1 MIYVIL
7 IEPKTP
13 GNVGAIARVMLNFD
27 LKNLILV
34 NPKCDHLSPEA
45 IRRAKHAK
53 PILKNAKIVGFSYL
67 KKFDYLIGTTSKL
80 GRDYNI
86 PRSPLLP
93 EQIAEKITGRKEKI
107 AILFGREDSGLTNK
121 EILACDFIINIPTS
135 KYSALNISH
144 AAAIIFYELFK
155 EKGKKELAKRIP
167 PITKKEKEIILK
179 LINEKLKL
187 MPFETE
193 QKRETQRRLWKR
205 IIGKAMLTKRE
216 AFALLGFLRKLN

>member
-1 MIYVIL
+1 MIAVVL
-7 IEPKTP
+7 IEPKTS
-13 GNVGAIARVMLNFD
+13 GNIGAVARVMLNFN

-34 NPKCDHLSPEA
+34 NPKCNHLNPEA

-53 PILKNAKIVGFSYL
+53 SILKNSEIVDFSYL
-67 KKFDYLIGTTSKL
+67 KKFDYLIGTTAKL

-93 EQIAEKITGRKEKI
+93 EHLAEKIKGKKEKV

-121 EILACDFIINIPTS
+121 EILACDFIINIPAS
-135 KYSALNISH
+135 KYSTLNLSH

-155 EKGKKELAKRIP
+155 EQGKKELAKKIP
-167 PITKKEKEIILK
+167 SITKKEKEIILK
-179 LINEKLKL
+179 LINAKLNK
-187 MPFETE
+187 MPFATN

-216 AFALLGFLRKLN
+216 AFALLGFLRKI

>member
-1 MIYVIL
+1 MIYIVL
-7 IEPKTP
+7 IEPKTA
-13 GNVGAIARVMLNFD
+13 GNVGAIARAMANFD
-27 LKNLILV
+27 LKNLVLV

-45 IRRAKHAK
+45 IRRAKHADI
-53 PILKNAKIVGFSYL
+53 ILKNSKIVKSTYL
-67 KKFDYLIGTTSKL
+67 KKFDYCIGTTSRL

-93 EQIAEKITGRKEKI
+93 EQLAKKIKSKKEKI

-121 EILACDFIINIPTS
+121 EILDCDFIVNIPAS

-144 AAAIIFYELFK
+144 AAAIVFYELFK
-155 EKGKKELAKRIP
+155 EQGKKELAKKIP
-167 PITKKEKEIILK
+167 SITKKEKDIILK
-179 LINEKLKL
+179 LIDGKLKK
-187 MPFETE
+187 MSFETP

-216 AFALLGFLRKLN
+216 AFALLGFLKKLN